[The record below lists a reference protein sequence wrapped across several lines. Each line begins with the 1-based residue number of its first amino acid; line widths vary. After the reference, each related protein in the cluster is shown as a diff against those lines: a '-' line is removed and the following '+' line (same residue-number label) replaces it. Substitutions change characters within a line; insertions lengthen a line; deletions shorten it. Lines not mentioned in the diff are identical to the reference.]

1 MKATTGIK
9 QVVVSLAVAACA
21 ATTLWHSAAGAQ
33 AYPTK
38 PVRMVLPFAAGAP
51 SDLLGRM
58 IAQRMS
64 EQMGQG
70 VIADNRAGAGGTIA
84 VAHVAKSPP
93 DGHTILVTSP
103 VIALGP
109 LLYSNVGYD
118 PTRDLVPIA
127 RLVTIENV
135 MLVHPSVPARTLKEF
150 IALARAHP
158 GKLNYGSGGP
168 GTTNH
173 LANELLISL
182 EKLKLVHVPYKGAT
196 LATVGLM
203 AGEVDELIVGVSSSL
218 PLIKAG
224 RVRPVVVLSNKRD
237 PMLPDVPSSADAGF
251 PGFVM
256 PSWYGMLA
264 PAGTPRDV
272 VERLYKEVARAFDNP
287 TLRSQMA
294 AAGINP
300 WLGSPEDLTNV
311 IRTETA
317 RYGKVIQSA
326 GLKKDAL

>member
-1 MKATTGIK
+1 M
-9 QVVVSLAVAACA
+9 
-21 ATTLWHSAAGAQ
+21 LWHATVHAQ
-33 AYPTK
+33 AFPTK
-38 PVRMVLPFAAGAP
+38 PIRMVLPFAAGAP

-64 EQMGQG
+64 EQMGQP

-84 VAHVAKSPP
+84 VANVAKSPP

-109 LLYSNVGYD
+109 LLYANVGFE
-118 PTRDLVPIA
+118 PTRDFAPIA

-135 MLVHPSVPARTLKEF
+135 MLVHPAVPARTLKEF
-150 IALARAHP
+150 VALARAHP

-203 AGEVDELIVGVSSSL
+203 AGEVDELIVGASSSL

-224 RVRPVVVLSNKRD
+224 KVRPIVVLSNKRD
-237 PMLPDVPSSADAGF
+237 PVLPDVASAPEAGF
-251 PGFVM
+251 PGFLM

-264 PAGTPRDV
+264 PAGTPRDIV
-272 VERLYKEVARAFDNP
+272 NTLYKEVVRAFEVP
-287 TLRSQMA
+287 ALKSQMA
-294 AAGINP
+294 TAAINP
-300 WLGSPEDLTNV
+300 WLGSPEDLANL
-311 IRTETA
+311 IRHETD
-317 RYGKVIQSA
+317 RYRKIIQNA